1 MKRLVGPLLIKWYL
15 HTPANPNV
23 PQVPYIQPGSNIL
36 KNSHSVPVVP
46 KMGQNWS
53 KLVHT
58 CPNMSK
64 HIQTCP
70 NLSKLVQTF
79 QTCPNL
85 NLINIYYI
93 SGTSQSKCASRSLHS
108 TRAKHSKKSL
118 FSTCCPTTWKWPLR
132 SHYSHVGTPSMAL
145 LFL

>member
-1 MKRLVGPLLIKWYL
+1 MHLSKLGVRILIIQFYFIIILKA
-15 HTPANPNV
+15 PANQNV
-23 PQVPYIQPGSNIL
+23 PIFEKYPY
-36 KNSHSVPVVP
+36 SVPNICPISSDFFPNRSKWDQAGP
-46 KMGQNWS
+46 KLS
-53 KLVHT
+53 KFF
-58 CPNMSK
+58 
-64 HIQTCP
+64 QTCP
-70 NLSKLVQTF
+70 NLSKLV